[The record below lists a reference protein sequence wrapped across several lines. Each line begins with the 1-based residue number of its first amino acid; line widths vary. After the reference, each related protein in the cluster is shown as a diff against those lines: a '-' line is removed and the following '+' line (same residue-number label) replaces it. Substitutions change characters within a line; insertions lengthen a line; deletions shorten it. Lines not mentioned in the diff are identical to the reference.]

1 MSSYLRDRMPMGLAL
16 LAVVLLGWMAVPVRG
31 QAPVEDLTSREQAVQ
46 RGQLKAG
53 AAYRAVQEAQYE
65 AKLAEQDVLNA
76 REAHQAAQKHA
87 EEMKHRLDAATRA
100 LAAAREREAKARK
113 DYEAALADVDKAFQ
127 KPPR

>member
-1 MSSYLRDRMPMGLAL
+1 MKSRQYDRQLAVSAL
-16 LAVVLLGWMAVPVRG
+16 LAVVILGFPVAPVRS

-76 REAHQAAQKHA
+76 REVHQAAQQHA
-87 EEMKHRLDAATRA
+87 DEMKRRLDAATRA
-100 LAAAREREAKARK
+100 LAAAREKEAKARK

>member
-1 MSSYLRDRMPMGLAL
+1 MKSRQDDRRLAASVL
-16 LAVVLLGWMAVPVRG
+16 LAVAVLGVPAAPARG

-65 AKLAEQDVLNA
+65 AKLADQDVLNA
-76 REAHQAAQKHA
+76 RETHQAAQKHA
-87 EEMKHRLDAATRA
+87 DEMKRRLDAATRA
-100 LAAAREREAKARK
+100 LAAAREKEAKARK
-113 DYEAALADVDKAFQ
+113 DYEAALSELDKAFQ